1 MDVLVLGM
9 VLLVLVFG
17 AKDSILKA
25 ILGGKKKKYHTS
37 VLKTKIKSFIK
48 ALEKSVP
55 LPLLWGKFI
64 YAHFILYFICF

>member
-25 ILGGKKKKYHTS
+25 ILGKKKKVSHIS
-37 VLKTKIKSFIK
+37 LKNENKVLHKSIGKICPFAS
-48 ALEKSVP
+48 SM
-55 LPLLWGKFI
+55 G
-64 YAHFILYFICF
+64 